1 MVEQEKKMEEQ
12 ETEHII
18 EEFEVKTETEIEA
31 RKKNSA
37 TTFKSGTR
45 GLKN

>member
-18 EEFEVKTETEIEA
+18 EEFEGKTETEIEP
-31 RKKNSA
+31 RKKIQLQLSRV
-37 TTFKSGTR
+37 GQED
-45 GLKN
+45 